1 MSGTLRVGILHN
13 RFSGKGRGPD
23 FVARMR
29 ARVAG
34 DAKLRERY
42 DLVDLPLD
50 LASAEGALDAL
61 DAVVL
66 TGGDGTFHHALP
78 MLTAAKGGRGVP
90 TLIAPLGTENVV
102 AKELGLKP
110 RVTQVIEALDA
121 FREGAPTMRSDLGV
135 VHHPDASAAGPGDG
149 QKPSKPARSVP
160 FALMLT
166 TGPDAA
172 ILHRVARARTGTTS
186 KLLFVRPTIERALR
200 PKIGRLSVTVDGE
213 QLAVSRRGCLIVAVG
228 PRYPLRLDL
237 ARHATRTDGKLD
249 ALFLP
254 ASTTASLLGWVA
266 MARLGLHVKHPQARY
281 AQGHTIELVMHDH
294 DPKAEML
301 ETLQIDGE
309 IERVACDATGK
320 MVIESLPSAVPLIL
334 PAAREARADRRQP
347 AVAGG

>member
-23 FVARMR
+23 FVARLR

-34 DAKLRERY
+34 DAALRERY

-110 RVTQVIEALDA
+110 RVTQVLEALDA

-135 VHHPDASAAGPGDG
+135 VHHPDGSGSG
-149 QKPSKPARSVP
+149 SSSVP

-266 MARLGLHVKHPQARY
+266 MARLGLHVRHPQARY
-281 AQGHTIELVMHDH
+281 AQGHRIELVMHDH
-294 DPKAEML
+294 DPKADML

-309 IERVACDATGK
+309 IERVACDPGGK

-334 PAAREARADRRQP
+334 PAAKEARADRRQP

>member
-1 MSGTLRVGILHN
+1 MPNTLRVGVVHN

-23 FVARMR
+23 FVARFR

-34 DAKLRERY
+34 DATLRERY

-50 LASAEGALDAL
+50 LAGLGASAEGALDAL

-78 MLTAAKGGRGVP
+78 MLMAAKGGRGVP

-110 RVTQVIEALDA
+110 RVSTTIAALEA
-121 FREGAPTMRSDLGV
+121 FRDGAPTMRSDLGT
-135 VHHPDASAAGPGDG
+135 VHHPAGSGS
-149 QKPSKPARSVP
+149 QPSSVP

-186 KLLFVRPTIERALR
+186 KLLFVRPTLERALR
-200 PKIGRLSVTVDGE
+200 PRVGRLSVTVDG
-213 QLAVSRRGCLIVAVG
+213 QSLAENRRGCLIVAVG
-228 PRYPLRLDL
+228 PRYPMRLDL
-237 ARHATRTDGKLD
+237 ARRATRTDGKLD

-266 MARLGLHVKHPQARY
+266 IARLGLHIGHPQARY
-281 AQGHTIELVMHDH
+281 AQGSRVELTMHDH
-294 DPKAEML
+294 DPKAELM

-309 IERVACDATGK
+309 IERVACDPHGT
-320 MVIESLPSAVPLIL
+320 MVIETLPSALPLIM
-334 PAAREARADRRQP
+334 PAAREPRAKPQP
-347 AVAGG
+347 AMAGG